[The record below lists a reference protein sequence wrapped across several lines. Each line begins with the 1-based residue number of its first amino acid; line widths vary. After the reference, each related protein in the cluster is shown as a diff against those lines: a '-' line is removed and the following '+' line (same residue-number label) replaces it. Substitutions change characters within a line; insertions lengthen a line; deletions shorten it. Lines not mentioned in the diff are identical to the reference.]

1 MTRETLVQQT
11 KRGINSTY
19 SRYYGNNRTE
29 PELISRCVT

>member
-1 MTRETLVQQT
+1 MIRETLVQQT